1 MHKLAGHEPPTNN
14 EAVRTLMR
22 GIRRTIGS
30 AKTQKAPLTADLIQA
45 VLNACPD
52 TLRSKRDRALLALGF
67 AGAFRRSELVALQVA
82 DLIEGP
88 DPERTKQ
95 LLYNIAVAW
104 LRARDKD
111 LREEECA

>member
-1 MHKLAGHEPPTNN
+1 MGPDAPSDKLVWCAGLL
-14 EAVRTLMR
+14 VRRARFLPR
-22 GIRRTIGS
+22 ALEWRRIR
-30 AKTQKAPLTADLIQA
+30 AMLD
-45 VLNACPD
+45 ACPD
-52 TLRSKRDRALLALGF
+52 TLRGKRDRALLALGF
-67 AGAFRRSELVALQVA
+67 AGVFRRSELVAVGVA